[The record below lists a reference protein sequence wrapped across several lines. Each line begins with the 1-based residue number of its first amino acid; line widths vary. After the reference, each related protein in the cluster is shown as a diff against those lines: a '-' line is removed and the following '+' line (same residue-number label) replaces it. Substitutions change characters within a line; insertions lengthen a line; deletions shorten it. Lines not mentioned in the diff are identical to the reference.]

1 MPENLKNK
9 PIRRM
14 FVRMRLVGAMAMQ
27 VHIDVFVF
35 VNKVDFFGKNFSN
48 YEIKMKLMCSRL
60 RDVLLPS

>member
-35 VNKVDFFGKNFSN
+35 VNKVDFLVK
-48 YEIKMKLMCSRL
+48 ILATMR
-60 RDVLLPS
+60 